1 MARGVSY
8 FVKGNYIPDIKEYND
23 KIAKAEV
30 KAKTHQAEAEK
41 YTHTTQYSSRKIN
54 KWNGSNNLD
63 SDVIGYR
70 GGATACRRLLSRL

>member
-8 FVKGNYIPDIKEYND
+8 FGKGGEYIPNIKEYND
-23 KIAKAEV
+23 KIAKAKAEV
-30 KAKTHQAEAEK
+30 EAKK
-41 YTHTTQYSSRKIN
+41 YIRTTQYSCRRTN
-54 KWNGSNNLD
+54 KWNRSNKLD